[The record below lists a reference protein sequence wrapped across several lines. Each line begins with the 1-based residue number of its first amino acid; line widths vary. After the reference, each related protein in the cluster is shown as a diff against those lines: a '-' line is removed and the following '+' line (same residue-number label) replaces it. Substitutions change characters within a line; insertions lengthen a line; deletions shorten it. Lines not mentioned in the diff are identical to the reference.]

1 VWEFKPPTPEIM
13 HYGQNNA
20 QVARR
25 EKLNKIL
32 IVDDDK
38 NLLEVIRYNLVNEGY
53 SVILAEN
60 GTQAVEI
67 ARQEK
72 PELIILD
79 VMLPG
84 IDGFDV
90 CRILRKEMSVPILI
104 LSAKI
109 DEIDKVV
116 GLELGADD
124 YIAKPFSVRELM
136 ARVRASLR
144 RGQLAEQKNTSK
156 TQDETKQRTILKGH
170 DLELDTVRHNVS
182 LKGAPLT
189 LTPKEFEL
197 LAFLMRNKG
206 QVFGREQLME
216 KVWGYTFD
224 GSKRTV
230 DVHIRWLRQKIEEN
244 PEKPKILITIIGFGY
259 KFES

>member
-1 VWEFKPPTPEIM
+1 
-13 HYGQNNA
+13 
-20 QVARR
+20 
-25 EKLNKIL
+25 LSKIL
-32 IVDDDK
+32 VVDDDK
-38 NLLEVIRYNLVNEGY
+38 NLLEVIKYNLVNEGY
-53 SVILAEN
+53 SVVIAEN
-60 GTQAVEI
+60 GTQAVEK

-72 PELIILD
+72 PDLIILD
-79 VMLPG
+79 VMLPE
-84 IDGFDV
+84 IDGLEV
-90 CRILRKEMSVPILI
+90 CWILRKEMSIPILM

-124 YIAKPFSVRELM
+124 YIGKPFSVRELM
-136 ARVRASLR
+136 ARVRATLR

-156 TQDETKQRTILKGH
+156 AKDQTEQRTILKGH
-170 DLELDTVRHNVS
+170 ELELDTVRHNVS
-182 LKGAPLT
+182 LKGVPLT

-197 LAFLMRNKG
+197 LAFLMRYKG

-259 KFES
+259 KFDN

>member
-1 VWEFKPPTPEIM
+1 L
-13 HYGQNNA
+13 A
-20 QVARR
+20 
-25 EKLNKIL
+25 EKRLNKIL

-38 NLLEVIRYNLVNEGY
+38 NLLEVIKYNLVNDGHL
-53 SVILAEN
+53 VVLAEN
-60 GTQAVEI
+60 GTQAVEM

-72 PELIILD
+72 PDLIILD

-84 IDGFDV
+84 IDGFEV
-90 CRILRKEMSVPILI
+90 CRILRKEMSVPILM
-104 LSAKI
+104 LSAKT

-124 YIAKPFSVRELM
+124 YITKPFSVRELM
-136 ARVRASLR
+136 ARVRATLR
-144 RGQLAEQKNTSK
+144 RRQSIGQQSLSNTE
-156 TQDETKQRTILKGH
+156 ETKSNIILKSQ
-170 DLELDTVRHNVS
+170 DIEIDIVRHQVS
-182 LKGAPLT
+182 LKGSVLN

-197 LAFLMRNKG
+197 LAFLMRSKG
-206 QVFGREQLME
+206 QVFSREQLME

-230 DVHIRWLRQKIEEN
+230 DVHIRWLRQKIEDNPEN
-244 PEKPKILITIIGFGY
+244 PKLLVTVIGFGY

>member
-1 VWEFKPPTPEIM
+1 LT
-13 HYGQNNA
+13 
-20 QVARR
+20 
-25 EKLNKIL
+25 KIL
-32 IVDDDK
+32 VVDDDK
-38 NLLEVIRYNLVNEGY
+38 NLLEVIKYNLVNEGY
-53 SVILAEN
+53 AVIIAEN
-60 GTQAVEI
+60 GTQAVEK

-72 PELIILD
+72 PDLIILD
-79 VMLPG
+79 VMLPE
-84 IDGFDV
+84 IDGLEV
-90 CRILRKEMSVPILI
+90 CRILRKEMSIPILM

-124 YIAKPFSVRELM
+124 YIGKPFSVRELM
-136 ARVRASLR
+136 ARVRATLR
-144 RGQLAEQKNTSK
+144 RGQLAEQKNFSK
-156 TQDETKQRTILKGH
+156 TPDETKQRTILKGH

-197 LAFLMRNKG
+197 LAFLMRYKG

-244 PEKPKILITIIGFGY
+244 PENPKILITIIGFGY
-259 KFES
+259 KFEN

>member
-1 VWEFKPPTPEIM
+1 M
-13 HYGQNNA
+13 S
-20 QVARR
+20 
-25 EKLNKIL
+25 KIL
-32 IVDDDK
+32 VVDDDK
-38 NLLEVIRYNLVNEGY
+38 NLLEVIKYNLVNEGY
-53 SVILAEN
+53 TVIIAEN
-60 GTQAVEI
+60 GTQAVEK

-72 PELIILD
+72 PDLIILD
-79 VMLPG
+79 VMLPE
-84 IDGFDV
+84 IDGLEV
-90 CRILRKEMSVPILI
+90 CWILRKEMSIPILM

-124 YIAKPFSVRELM
+124 YIGKPFSVRELM
-136 ARVRASLR
+136 ARVRATLR

-156 TQDETKQRTILKGH
+156 AKDQIEQRTILKGH
-170 DLELDTVRHNVS
+170 ELELDTVRHNVS
-182 LKGAPLT
+182 LKGVPLT

-197 LAFLMRNKG
+197 LAFLMRYKG

-259 KFES
+259 KFDN

>member
-1 VWEFKPPTPEIM
+1 MT
-13 HYGQNNA
+13 
-20 QVARR
+20 
-25 EKLNKIL
+25 KIL
-32 IVDDDK
+32 VVDDDK
-38 NLLEVIRYNLVNEGY
+38 NLLEVIKYNLVNEGY
-53 SVILAEN
+53 SVVIAEN
-60 GTQAVEI
+60 GTQAVEK

-72 PELIILD
+72 PDLIILD
-79 VMLPG
+79 VMLPE
-84 IDGFDV
+84 IDGLEV
-90 CRILRKEMSVPILI
+90 CRILRKEMSIPILM

-124 YIAKPFSVRELM
+124 YIGKPFSVRELM
-136 ARVRASLR
+136 ARVRATLR
-144 RGQLAEQKNTSK
+144 RGQLAEQKNFSK
-156 TQDETKQRTILKGH
+156 TPDETKQRTILKGH

-197 LAFLMRNKG
+197 LAFLMRYKG

-244 PEKPKILITIIGFGY
+244 PENPKILITIIGFGY
-259 KFES
+259 KFEN

>member
-1 VWEFKPPTPEIM
+1 LT
-13 HYGQNNA
+13 
-20 QVARR
+20 
-25 EKLNKIL
+25 KIL
-32 IVDDDK
+32 VVDDDK
-38 NLLEVIRYNLVNEGY
+38 NLLEVIKYNLVNEGY
-53 SVILAEN
+53 AVIIAEN
-60 GTQAVEI
+60 GTQAVEK

-72 PELIILD
+72 PDLIILD
-79 VMLPG
+79 VMLPE
-84 IDGFDV
+84 IDGLEV
-90 CRILRKEMSVPILI
+90 CRILRKEMSIPILM

-124 YIAKPFSVRELM
+124 YIGKPFSVRELM
-136 ARVRASLR
+136 ARVRATLR
-144 RGQLAEQKNTSK
+144 RGQISEQKNTSK

-170 DLELDTVRHNVS
+170 DLELDTIRHNVS

-197 LAFLMRNKG
+197 LAFLMRYKG

-244 PEKPKILITIIGFGY
+244 PENPKILITIIGFGY
-259 KFES
+259 KFEN

>member
-1 VWEFKPPTPEIM
+1 
-13 HYGQNNA
+13 
-20 QVARR
+20 
-25 EKLNKIL
+25 LNKIL

-67 ARQEK
+67 ALQEK

-79 VMLPG
+79 IMLPG

-90 CRILRKEMSVPILI
+90 CRILRKEMSVPILM

-144 RGQLAEQKNTSK
+144 RGQLTEQNNTSK

-170 DLELDTVRHNVS
+170 DLELDAVRHNVS
-182 LKGAPLT
+182 LKGAPLV

-230 DVHIRWLRQKIEEN
+230 DVHIRWLRQKIEDN

-259 KFES
+259 KFEN

>member
-1 VWEFKPPTPEIM
+1 
-13 HYGQNNA
+13 
-20 QVARR
+20 
-25 EKLNKIL
+25 LNKIL
-32 IVDDDK
+32 VVDDDK
-38 NLLEVIRYNLVNEGY
+38 NLLEVIKYNLVNEGY
-53 SVILAEN
+53 SVILAET

-84 IDGFDV
+84 IDGFEV

-136 ARVRASLR
+136 ARVRATLR
-144 RGQLAEQKNTSK
+144 RGQLTEQKTSVK
-156 TQDETKQRTILKGH
+156 MQDETKPRAILKGH
-170 DLELDTVRHNVS
+170 DIELDTVRHNVF
-182 LKGAPLT
+182 LKGAPLI

-197 LAFLMRNKG
+197 LSFLMRYKG
-206 QVFGREQLME
+206 QVFSREQLME

-230 DVHIRWLRQKIEEN
+230 DVHVRWLRQKIEDN
-244 PEKPKILITIIGFGY
+244 PEKPKILMTIIGFGY
-259 KFES
+259 KFEN

>member
-1 VWEFKPPTPEIM
+1 
-13 HYGQNNA
+13 
-20 QVARR
+20 
-25 EKLNKIL
+25 LSKIL
-32 IVDDDK
+32 VVDDDK
-38 NLLEVIRYNLVNEGY
+38 NLLEVIKYNLVNEGY
-53 SVILAEN
+53 SVVIAEN
-60 GTQAVEI
+60 GTQAVEK

-72 PELIILD
+72 PDLIILD
-79 VMLPG
+79 VMLPE
-84 IDGFDV
+84 IDGLEV
-90 CRILRKEMSVPILI
+90 CWILRKEMSIPILM

-124 YIAKPFSVRELM
+124 YIGKPFSVRELM
-136 ARVRASLR
+136 ARVRATLR

-156 TQDETKQRTILKGH
+156 AKDQTEQRTILKGH
-170 DLELDTVRHNVS
+170 ELELDTVRHNVS
-182 LKGAPLT
+182 LKGVPLT

-197 LAFLMRNKG
+197 LAFLMRYKG

>member
-1 VWEFKPPTPEIM
+1 M
-13 HYGQNNA
+13 S
-20 QVARR
+20 
-25 EKLNKIL
+25 KIL
-32 IVDDDK
+32 VVDDDK
-38 NLLEVIRYNLVNEGY
+38 NLLEVIKYNLVNEGY
-53 SVILAEN
+53 SVVIAEN
-60 GTQAVEI
+60 GTQAVEK

-72 PELIILD
+72 PDLIILD
-79 VMLPG
+79 VMLPE
-84 IDGFDV
+84 IDGLEV
-90 CRILRKEMSVPILI
+90 CWILRKEMSIPILM

-124 YIAKPFSVRELM
+124 YIGKPFSVRELM
-136 ARVRASLR
+136 ARVRATLR

-156 TQDETKQRTILKGH
+156 AKDQTEQRTILKGH
-170 DLELDTVRHNVS
+170 ELELDTVRHNVS
-182 LKGAPLT
+182 LKGVPLT

-197 LAFLMRNKG
+197 LAFLMRYKG

-259 KFES
+259 KFDN

>member
-1 VWEFKPPTPEIM
+1 M
-13 HYGQNNA
+13 S
-20 QVARR
+20 
-25 EKLNKIL
+25 KIL
-32 IVDDDK
+32 VVDDDK
-38 NLLEVIRYNLVNEGY
+38 NLLEVIKYNLVNEGY
-53 SVILAEN
+53 SVVIAEN
-60 GTQAVEI
+60 GTQAVEK

-72 PELIILD
+72 PDLIILD
-79 VMLPG
+79 VMLPE
-84 IDGFDV
+84 IDGFEV
-90 CRILRKEMSVPILI
+90 CRILRKEMSIPILM

-124 YIAKPFSVRELM
+124 YIGKPFSVRELM
-136 ARVRASLR
+136 ARVRATLR

-156 TQDETKQRTILKGH
+156 AKDQIEQRTILKGH
-170 DLELDTVRHNVS
+170 ELELDTVRHNVS
-182 LKGAPLT
+182 LKGVPLT

-197 LAFLMRNKG
+197 LAFLMRYKG

-259 KFES
+259 KFDN

>member
-1 VWEFKPPTPEIM
+1 M
-13 HYGQNNA
+13 
-20 QVARR
+20 
-25 EKLNKIL
+25 NKVL
-32 IVDDDK
+32 VVDDDK
-38 NLLEVIRYNLVNEGY
+38 NLLEVIKYNLVNEGY
-53 SVILAEN
+53 SVLSAET
-60 GTQAVEI
+60 GTQAVET

-72 PELIILD
+72 PDLIILD

-84 IDGFDV
+84 IDGFEV

-104 LSAKI
+104 LSAKA

-124 YIAKPFSVRELM
+124 YVTKPFSVRELM
-136 ARVRASLR
+136 ARVRATTR
-144 RGQLAEQKNTSK
+144 RGQLNEQKTAAKTS
-156 TQDETKQRTILKGH
+156 DEVKPRVILKGH
-170 DLELDTVRHNVS
+170 ELELDAVRHNVS
-182 LKGAPLT
+182 LKGAPLS

-197 LAFLMRNKG
+197 LAFLMRYKG
-206 QVFGREQLME
+206 QVFSREQLME

-244 PEKPKILITIIGFGY
+244 AEKPKILVTIIGFGY
-259 KFES
+259 KFEA

>member
-1 VWEFKPPTPEIM
+1 M
-13 HYGQNNA
+13 
-20 QVARR
+20 
-25 EKLNKIL
+25 NKIL
-32 IVDDDK
+32 VVDDDK
-38 NLLEVIRYNLVNEGY
+38 NLLEVIKYNLGKEGY
-53 SVILAEN
+53 SVISAEN
-60 GTQAVEI
+60 GTQAIEI

-72 PELIILD
+72 PDLIILD

-84 IDGFDV
+84 IDGFEV
-90 CRILRKEMSVPILI
+90 CRILRKEMSLPILI
-104 LSAKI
+104 LSAKT

-136 ARVRASLR
+136 ARVRATLR
-144 RGQLAEQKNTSK
+144 RGQLTEQKTSSK
-156 TQDETKQRTILKGH
+156 TPDEVKARAILKGH
-170 DLELDTVRHNVS
+170 ELELDTVRHNVS
-182 LKGAPLT
+182 LKGASLA

-197 LAFLMRNKG
+197 LAFLMRYKG
-206 QVFGREQLME
+206 QVFSRAQLME

-244 PEKPKILITIIGFGY
+244 PEEPKILVTIIGFGY
-259 KFES
+259 KFEI

>member
-1 VWEFKPPTPEIM
+1 M
-13 HYGQNNA
+13 
-20 QVARR
+20 
-25 EKLNKIL
+25 NKIL

-67 ARQEK
+67 ALQEK

-79 VMLPG
+79 IMLPG

-90 CRILRKEMSVPILI
+90 CRILRKEMSVPILM

-144 RGQLAEQKNTSK
+144 RGQLTEQNNTSK

-170 DLELDTVRHNVS
+170 DLELDAVRHNVS
-182 LKGAPLT
+182 LKGAPLV

-230 DVHIRWLRQKIEEN
+230 DVHIRWLRQKIEDN

-259 KFES
+259 KFEN